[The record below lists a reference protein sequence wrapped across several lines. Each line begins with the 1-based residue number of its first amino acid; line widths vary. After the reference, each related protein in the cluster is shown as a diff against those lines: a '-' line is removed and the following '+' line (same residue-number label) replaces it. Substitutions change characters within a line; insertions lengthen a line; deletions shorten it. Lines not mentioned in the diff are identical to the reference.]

1 MGMEY
6 SESDDD
12 PPWRK
17 ASNPPSV
24 EHADADAD
32 VEVEDERT
40 LLVVM
45 ETLLPDRDRVML

>member
-24 EHADADAD
+24 EHADAD

-45 ETLLPDRDRVML
+45 ETLLPDRARVML